1 MKVTKENSMF
11 VIILNNRPN
20 PVTFDMKTNELTS
33 FTGKV
38 VKHMPKATF
47 DEPADDGISDILL
60 GCINSLKERDSSS
73 YDYSKALEKLKTYE
87 MFLSGDNADLIDGLR
102 DYEIA
107 REIPKGFI
115 KWCRQNNKKASGEN
129 LESFYFEKKIN
140 QLALSPNVRKRLVWI
155 GEKQNWIAN
164 DILRYDNSKY
174 ISIIMNVIETTI
186 KAGDIWNLSH
196 DTEQFLS
203 FISHSIDRM
212 SNWAR
217 VDNPFRAE
225 CIDKLFGY
233 INVDRT
239 LKQNREEIETMQKRE
254 RAEKILATENR
265 FRQIADL
272 SSENLIVVVPSTIE
286 DFTAEGKMQ
295 HNCVGHYYH
304 DDIASGKDF
313 VYFIRKKEKPN
324 HSYVTCRFHI
334 NSKTSCECRLVNN
347 APLGRNDNEARS
359 LIKAVDELINKI
371 MTE

>member
-20 PVTFDMKTNELTS
+20 PVKFDMKTNELTS

-60 GCINSLKERDSSS
+60 GCINSLKERDNSS
-73 YDYSKALEKLKTYE
+73 YDYRQALEKLKTYE

-107 REIPKGFI
+107 REVPKGFI
-115 KWCRQNNKKASGEN
+115 KWCRQNNKKASTDS
-129 LESFYFEKKIN
+129 LEEFKFEKELGQI
-140 QLALSPNVRKRLVWI
+140 ALSPNVRKRLMWI
-155 GEKQNWIAN
+155 KNNKNRLAN
-164 DILRYDNSKY
+164 DILKYNNSKY
-174 ISIIMNVIETTI
+174 ISTIVNVIETTI
-186 KAGDIWNLSH
+186 KAGEIWNLSY
-196 DTEQFLS
+196 DLEQFMS
-203 FISHSIDRM
+203 FISHNIDKM
-212 SNWAR
+212 SNWAKR
-217 VDNPFRAE
+217 DNPFRIE
-225 CIDKLFGY
+225 CTDKLFEY

-239 LKQNREEIETMQKRE
+239 LKQNKKEIETMQEKA

-265 FRQIADL
+265 FRQISDL
-272 SSENLIVVVPSTIE
+272 SSENLIVVVPSTLE

-304 DDIASGKDF
+304 DDIANGKDF
-313 VYFIRKKEKPN
+313 IYFIRKKNKPN

-334 NSKTSCECRLVNN
+334 NSKNSCECRLVNN
-347 APLGRNDNEARS
+347 CSLGRNDNEAKS